1 MRRRAEVVE
10 DVLPVEAGGWE
21 LGSLGAA
28 ANTVTV
34 LRRTAWGL
42 LVAGPVLAVWALL
55 SRPSVVAPVAP
66 VRQEQPAV
74 GQPAGPGGFAE
85 LFVSAYLTAGEG
97 TEDSLAP
104 FLPGARDVTL
114 SADAGAQRVRE
125 LAAVQV
131 REVSS
136 GYWSV
141 TVAARVVATGAAGTG
156 AKRDSEPS
164 EDDGSEE
171 GARSASSGSVLRF
184 FQVPVRSGAGGALA
198 AAALPAEVGA
208 PLSGEAPSL
217 AYGQSAPVRATD
229 PAGQMLAGFFAAY
242 LAGSGQ
248 VERYLSP
255 GTVLSAV
262 SPAPYARVEV
272 AQVSETG
279 TDDPGGQRSTPAAGV
294 RRELLVQV
302 AATDAAGQERPL
314 TYAVAIAAR
323 DGRWEIASV
332 EGAPVLSRESAR
344 ANKQKESV
352 Q

>member
-1 MRRRAEVVE
+1 MRRRTEDVE
-10 DVLPVEAGGWE
+10 LQDVLPGEAGGWE

-55 SRPSVVAPVAP
+55 SRPAPAAPVVA

-74 GQPAGPGGFAE
+74 GQSAGPGGFAE
-85 LFVSAYLTAGEG
+85 LFVSAYLAAGEG

-104 FLPGARDVTL
+104 FLPTARDVTL
-114 SADAGAQRVRE
+114 TAAPGAQRAQQ
-125 LAAVQV
+125 LAAVKVRQV
-131 REVSS
+131 SG

-141 TVAARVVATGAAGTG
+141 TVAARVVATDTTAAKPKAG
-156 AKRDSEPS
+156 AKTKPGAEESEP
-164 EDDGSEE
+164 GS
-171 GARSASSGSVLRF
+171 ARSGSVLRY
-184 FQVPVRSGAGGALA
+184 FQVAVHAGADGAMA
-198 AAALPAEVGA
+198 AAALPAEVAA
-208 PLSGEAPSL
+208 PLPGEAPSL
-217 AYGQSAPVRATD
+217 AYGQSVPVPASD
-229 PAGQMLAGFFAAY
+229 PAGQTLTGFFAAY

-248 VERYLSP
+248 LDRYLSP
-255 GTVLSAV
+255 GTALSAV

-272 AQVSETG
+272 VQVAETG
-279 TDDPGGQRSTPAAGV
+279 TNDPGAQQGVPADGA

-302 AATDAAGQERPL
+302 AATDTAGQQRPL
-314 TYAVAIAAR
+314 AYAIAITAR

-332 EGAPVLSRESAR
+332 EGPPVLSKDSAR
-344 ANKQKESV
+344 TDEKET